1 VQWRHPDHGSI
12 FYRPPRHQPAHRENA
27 APADLRAYRRA
38 RQHLYPLEDY
48 QDALAIGGA
57 VCSFC
62 GIEVTLVG
70 GGTSEF
76 TEAIEPVVEDCV
88 TCVDIWRE
96 RRLVR
101 L

>member
-1 VQWRHPDHGSI
+1 MDLSSTVRRVTSQRVT
-12 FYRPPRHQPAHRENA
+12 HRENA

-48 QDALAIGGA
+48 QDALAVGGA

-62 GIEVTLVG
+62 GIEVALLG
-70 GGTSEF
+70 GDTSDVI
-76 TEAIEPVVEDCV
+76 EAIEPVVEDCV